1 MRNLNE
7 VVNQIYALTEDKEK
21 TPESILSIIRS
32 TIVGYNED
40 IVKIKKVNHRKNT
53 LNNEDPTDFPLTN
66 YEIINVEDGQ
76 RHNSDFYTNII
87 HALNRNLLDKKVIK
101 AILNDYWNSPITKKQ
116 FESETDALYQL
127 KQLFN
132 NFNSSITEECNN
144 RIDELAKSD
153 PFIEQ
158 IRAEKYVIQATIEEL
173 SPLARKTLET
183 YRKYSDWY
191 NPTTK
196 KYNLKEFAIF
206 LKREHFDKYT
216 VFKQKLNKAI
226 ADGTIT
232 VN

>member
-1 MRNLNE
+1 MQNLNE

-32 TIVGYNED
+32 TIVGYKED

-53 LNNEDPTDFPLTN
+53 LNNEDPRDFPLTN
-66 YEIINVEDGQ
+66 YEIINEEDGQ
-76 RHNSDFYTNII
+76 RHNSDFYTNIF
-87 HALNRNLLDKKVIK
+87 HALNRNLIDKKVIK
-101 AILNDYWNSPITKKQ
+101 AILNDYCNSPITKKN

-158 IRAEKYVIQATIEEL
+158 IRAEVGMVFQQFNLFTNMKVLENVTYALLKVKKFPKQQAIEAAMKML
-173 SPLARKTLET
+173 RPYWHCTTRQRLFRHRK
-183 YRKYSDWY
+183 
-191 NPTTK
+191 
-196 KYNLKEFAIF
+196 A
-206 LKREHFDKYT
+206 
-216 VFKQKLNKAI
+216 
-226 ADGTIT
+226 
-232 VN
+232 